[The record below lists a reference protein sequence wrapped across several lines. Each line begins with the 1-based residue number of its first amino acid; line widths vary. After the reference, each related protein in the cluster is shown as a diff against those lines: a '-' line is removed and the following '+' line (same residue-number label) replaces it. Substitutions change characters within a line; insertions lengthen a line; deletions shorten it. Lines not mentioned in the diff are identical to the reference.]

1 MQAIVYYISL
11 PFIYFISILPFWLL
25 YQVSDILY
33 FIIYIVLG
41 YRKKV
46 VLQNLKNSFPEKSD
60 SEVNE
65 ICKKFYVFFC
75 DWIVEMIKS
84 ITISKKE
91 AIKRCHFS
99 DTTLLNKFSS
109 EKKKV
114 IFVMGHHG
122 NFELA
127 GAEVAFNTGFQLHV
141 IYKPLSN
148 KYFNKLINK
157 KRVRFGTKIIPMNA
171 TFKTMVSLRNT
182 SEISA
187 TVFIADQTP
196 PLKNS
201 YWTTFLNQDTPIFLG
216 TEIIASKL
224 NYPIIYISIKQIKRG
239 YYELTPELLCENP
252 KETKKGEIT
261 KMHTRRL
268 EQDIK
273 NQPEIWLWSHRRW
286 KHTRPKKLVKNI
298 S

>member
-1 MQAIVYYISL
+1 MQAIGYYISL

-25 YQVSDILY
+25 YRVADFLY
-33 FIIYIVLG
+33 FLVYIVFG

-46 VLQNLKNSFPEKSD
+46 VLQNLKNSFPEKS
-60 SEVNE
+60 EKEINE

-84 ITISKKE
+84 ITISKEE
-91 AIKRCHFS
+91 AMKRCHFT
-99 DTTLLNKFSS
+99 DTTLLDKFSN

-127 GAEVAFNTGFQLHV
+127 GAEVAFNTGFQLQV
-141 IYKPLSN
+141 IYRPLSN
-148 KYFNKLINK
+148 KYFNNLINK
-157 KRVRFGTKIIPMNA
+157 KRVRFGTEIMSMKS
-171 TFKTMVSLRNT
+171 TFKTMVSQRNNNKIT
-182 SEISA
+182 A

-196 PLKNS
+196 PKDNA
-201 YWTTFLNQDTPIFLG
+201 YWTTFLNQETPVFLG
-216 TEIIASKL
+216 TEVIASKL
-224 NYPIIYISIKQIKRG
+224 NYPVIYVSVKQTKRG
-239 YYELTPELLCENP
+239 YYEMTPELLCENP
-252 KETKKGEIT
+252 ADTQKGEISE
-261 KMHTRRL
+261 MHTKRL

-273 NQPEIWLWSHRRW
+273 NQPEIWLWSHKRW
-286 KHTRPKKLVKNI
+286 KHKKP